1 MTEQPPAD
9 PGFRSGY
16 VALVGAP
23 NVGKSTLMNR
33 LLQSRLAIVSPKPQT
48 TRRRI
53 LGIVSGEGHQIILLD
68 TPGILDPKYLLQKVM
83 MKTVS
88 SVIADADVACLLLDA
103 RAPSTGSLKIPKEL
117 ESFNGPRVAAVNKI
131 DNVRPK
137 EKMIPILQEI
147 NDTGLFTDVVP
158 LSALTG
164 EGVDRLIPI
173 LVGHLPIAP
182 PFYPDDQITE
192 QPERFFVAE
201 LIRERV
207 FHQFE
212 QEIPYAVE
220 VEVTE
225 FKERHGAKDF
235 IQATIFVEQQ
245 SQKGILI
252 GHGGKAIRELGE
264 KARDSIEEFLGRP
277 VYLDLRVKVAPKW
290 RRNEAK
296 LRRLGYRT

>member
-1 MTEQPPAD
+1 MTEQPPVN
-9 PGFRSGY
+9 PNFRSGY
-16 VALVGAP
+16 VALVGPP

-68 TPGILDPKYLLQKVM
+68 TPGILDPKYLLQKAM

-88 SVIADADVACLLLDA
+88 KVLSDADVACLLLDA
-103 RAPSTGSLKIPKEL
+103 HASSPGGLKIPEEL
-117 ESFNGPRVAAVNKI
+117 ESFTGPRVAALNKI
-131 DNVRPK
+131 DVLRPK
-137 EKMIPILQEI
+137 EKIIPILEEI
-147 NDTGLFTDVVP
+147 SETGLFADVVP

-164 EGVDRLIPI
+164 EGVDRLIPV

-182 PFYPDDQITE
+182 PFYPVDQITE

-207 FHQFE
+207 FYQFE

-235 IQATIFVEQQ
+235 IQATLFVEQQ

-252 GHGGKAIRELGE
+252 GHGGQAIRKLGE
-264 KARDSIEEFLGRP
+264 QARGSIEEFLGRH
-277 VYLDLRVKVAPKW
+277 VYLELRVKVAPKW
-290 RRNEAK
+290 RRNEAA